1 MQTLLTRGRDRPTAV
16 FGANDMLAIGAMQA
30 ARSAGLAIPADI
42 AIVGFD
48 DIATAKLLGL
58 TTVRQPEFELGSL
71 AARTLIERLRPGGI
85 ERPGKS
91 LKLPFEIVERSS
103 A

>member
-1 MQTLLTRGRDRPTAV
+1 MQTILAGGGERPTAV

-30 ARSAGLAIPADI
+30 ARDAGLAIPSDI

-58 TTVRQPEFELGSL
+58 TTIRQPEFELGSL
-71 AARTLIERLRPGGI
+71 AARTLIKRLQPGGLKRPGRSLELEFELI
-85 ERPGKS
+85 ERS
-91 LKLPFEIVERSS
+91 
-103 A
+103 